1 VQPATGRT
9 SCVACAEGRSKK
21 QTGGTACEACVAGKK
36 AQGTGTA
43 KCEECTF
50 GKYQNVAEAT
60 SCKNCASGKFG
71 SVIGANTEV
80 NGCTSCPQG
89 FHQTTVAKI
98 DCTACP
104 AGKKGINI
112 WTLAIASQTITKSA
126 GVEVTQGSKKGV
138 LKKALSGATTNIV
151 VETDDKVTFDATANV
166 VIGDT
171 TVLLANINTVGQAIL
186 AADGCLDCGKGK
198 YLDQLGQTQCKKF
211 LCILTYFIFS
221 LTSNFFSFFFSH
233 F

>member
-1 VQPATGRT
+1 MQPATGST
-9 SCVACAEGRSKK
+9 SCVACAAGKSKNEK
-21 QTGGTACEACVAGKK
+21 GKTACVPCAAGRR

-43 KCEECTF
+43 ECEECTF
-50 GKYQNVAEAT
+50 GKYQNLPDQT
-60 SCKNCASGKFG
+60 SCSSCANGKFG
-71 SVIGANTEV
+71 SVIGANTEAA
-80 NGCTSCPQG
+80 GCTSCPQG

-112 WTLAIASQTITKSA
+112 WTLAIASQTITESA

-198 YLDQLGQTQCKKF
+198 YLDQVGQTLCKES
-211 LCILTYFIFS
+211 LCYIKYIF
-221 LTSNFFSFFFSH
+221 
-233 F
+233 